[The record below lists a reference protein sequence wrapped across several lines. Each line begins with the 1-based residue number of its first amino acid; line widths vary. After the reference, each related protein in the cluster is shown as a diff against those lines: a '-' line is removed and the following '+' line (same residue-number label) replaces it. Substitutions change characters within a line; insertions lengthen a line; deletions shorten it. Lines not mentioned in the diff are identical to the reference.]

1 MFFLLLILQGKISLD
16 EARRKTWLFDT
27 EGLVTKSRHGSLYDY
42 KKPFA
47 HDHEHIKDLVSAIKV
62 SVLLLSS
69 SSS

>member
-1 MFFLLLILQGKISLD
+1 MLVHLSWQ
-16 EARRKTWLFDT
+16 
-27 EGLVTKSRHGSLYDY
+27 GLVTKSRKGSLYDY